1 MTTDQSRK
9 VTASHLK
16 RCAYLYVRQST
27 IRQVFENSESTRR
40 QYDLK
45 DRAIALG
52 WPSESVIV
60 IDSDLG
66 LSGASAVDRAGF
78 QRLVTEVGLGN
89 AGIVL
94 GLEVSR
100 LARNSSDWH
109 RLLEIC
115 ALSDTLLLDED
126 GVYSPR
132 DFNDRLLLGL
142 KGTMSE
148 AELHFLRARLRG
160 GIENKAR
167 RGELKSLLPVGLTY
181 DNQGKVVLD
190 PDKQIQEAIR
200 SFFNVYE
207 RAGSAMGVVRH
218 FREEGLLF
226 PSWTRGGS
234 RKGELVWGP
243 IGHTRALQMLHNP
256 RYAGVFFFGRTRST
270 KTSNGRHF
278 AKPLPQDEWHTL
290 IPGAHPGYISW
301 EQYQRNQKR
310 LTECARW
317 RGSDRMKSPPGKGPA
332 LLQGIAICGVC
343 GRRMTVRYH
352 HRRGQR
358 DANYLCQVEGIEK
371 GQPICQ
377 SVQGT
382 GLDKAIGELLLRKIK
397 PHALR
402 MALTVQEEI
411 QSRLDEADAL
421 RRQQVER
428 ARYEAELARQRFT
441 HVDPRN
447 RLVAD
452 SLEAEWNEKLRALRG
467 AEEEYENKR
476 KQDRGVLEDA
486 RKTEILALAKN
497 FPKVWRDPRTPI
509 QERKR
514 MARLLIEDVTIIK
527 TDRITAHVRLRGG
540 TTQTLSLPV
549 PLSAWQE
556 RKTDEEVIA
565 EIDRLLEDYTEA
577 EIAVKLNAAGT
588 LSGMSMPFTGLSVR
602 RLRRVYGLR
611 SRRDR
616 LRTRG
621 MLTQEEMASELT
633 IHPETVHAWRRHGLL
648 KGYKS
653 NDKPEYLYD
662 PPEDDR
668 PVKTQGWKLSER
680 TRFPSVTPDQ
690 PNEVQ
695 NEQ

>member
-16 RCAYLYVRQST
+16 RGAYLYVRQST

-40 QYDLK
+40 QYDLRN
-45 DRAIALG
+45 RAIALG
-52 WPSESVIV
+52 WPSENVIV

-66 LSGASAVDRAGF
+66 QSGASAADRAGF
-78 QRLVTEVGLGN
+78 QKLVTEVGLGN

-126 GVYSPR
+126 GLYSPR

-167 RGELKSLLPVGLTY
+167 RGELRSLLPVGLAY
-181 DNQGKVVLD
+181 DNRGKVVLD
-190 PDKQIQEAIR
+190 PDKQIQEALR

-207 RAGSAMGVVRH
+207 RTGSAMGIVRY
-218 FREEGLLF
+218 FREAGLLF
-226 PSWTRGGS
+226 PSWIRGGAK
-234 RKGELVWGP
+234 KGDLVWGP
-243 IGHTRALQMLHNP
+243 LGHTRALQVLHNP
-256 RYAGVFFFGRTRST
+256 RYAGVFFFGRTHAT
-270 KTSNGRHF
+270 KKSNGRHF
-278 AKPLPQDEWHTL
+278 SKPLPQDEWHTL
-290 IPGAHPGYISW
+290 IPDAHPGYISW

-310 LTECARW
+310 LSECARW
-317 RGSDRMKSPPGKGPA
+317 RGSDRMASPPGKGSA

-352 HRRGQR
+352 NRRGQL
-358 DANYLCQVEGIEK
+358 DANYVCQRDGIEK
-371 GQPICQ
+371 SEPICQ

-382 GLDKAIGELLLRKIK
+382 GLDQAVGELLVEKIK

-402 MALTVQEEI
+402 MALSVQAEL
-411 QSRLDEADAL
+411 QSRLDETDAL
-421 RRQQVER
+421 RRRQVER
-428 ARYEAELARQRFT
+428 VKYEAELARQRFR

-452 SLEAEWNEKLRALRG
+452 SLEAEWNEKLRELRD

-476 KQDRGVLEDA
+476 KQDRGMLDDA
-486 RKTEILALAKN
+486 RKADILALAKN
-497 FPKVWRDPRTPI
+497 FPKVWRNPRTPS

-514 MARLLIEDVTIIK
+514 MVRLVLEDVTIIK
-527 TDRITAHVRLRGG
+527 ADRITAHVRLRGG
-540 TTQTLSLPV
+540 TAQTFSLPV

-556 RKTDEEVIA
+556 RKTDDGVVAEV
-565 EIDRLLEDYTEA
+565 DRLLDEYTDA
-577 EIAVKLNAAGT
+577 EIAAKLSDAGLT
-588 LSGMSMPFTGLSVR
+588 SGMNLPFTRTSVA
-602 RLRRVYGLR
+602 RLRRAYGLR
-611 SRRDR
+611 SRRHR
-616 LRTRG
+616 LRERG
-621 MLTQEEMASELT
+621 MLTQEEMASVLDV
-633 IHPETVHAWRRHGLL
+633 HPVTVHVWRRNGLL
-648 KGYKS
+648 EGYKS

-662 PPEDDR
+662 PAGESR
-668 PVKTQGWKLSER
+668 PTKCQGWKLSER
-680 TRFPSVTPDQ
+680 RRFPPVLPDHS
-690 PNEVQ
+690 NEVQ
-695 NEQ
+695 HEA